1 MKFKDKFYDIFD
13 HNKCPPSETEDKKC
27 ISKKS
32 DFHQILPT
40 YWAYKLMT
48 WCQAVMPV
56 KPSCQGSQALK
67 VVKLSSQKLSCQSS
81 QPAKQSIASIVHIC
95 TCYMNN
101 VFIIILFNG
110 GKMKAN
116 VREQWMNWELIMCI
130 MSLLSLKIT
139 GYVFFSLN
147 KLINLY

>member
-1 MKFKDKFYDIFD
+1 MYIKEIRF
-13 HNKCPPSETEDKKC
+13 PPNS
-27 ISKKS
+27 
-32 DFHQILPT
+32 T
-40 YWAYKLMT
+40 YLLGL
-48 WCQAVMPV
+48 QADDMMS
-56 KPSCQGSQALK
+56 SCQGSQALK

-116 VREQWMNWELIMCI
+116 VREQ
-130 MSLLSLKIT
+130 
-139 GYVFFSLN
+139 
-147 KLINLY
+147 